1 MEAVE
6 EPESILY
13 VGFQDKEEDDM
24 NIIRRDVYVLRDSLK
39 DKIDYVC
46 GTNAVPIY
54 FEFRDYDIPEGAS
67 AKVFVLKPS
76 GKAVYNACPIFG
88 QEVRVEVTTQMF
100 IEEGLNLLQVQIE
113 ETEQVLVTFIQ
124 PVQVHKNFVGGDA
137 TESKNESDWIDE
149 YIQNMTEATQNAQ
162 EATQAANNAAANANE
177 AAQVVIDQKY
187 ILTTKQTFQME
198 ATVNPT
204 SYGNAIIEEVDGATY
219 QEPNPSPES
228 PKMIYAVGDMGFFDG
243 ELLQG
248 IYNSTTGL
256 YVYSSKGVC
265 SKNKIPCK
273 SGDIIKLLTENTYI
287 SDSGVCF
294 YQSDG
299 TYISY
304 SGISGDIIAPESA
317 TFFNFRLASTSDVTP
332 SSAGHIAVTINGR
345 YAIIFDTQNETESSR
360 TYIPISSP
368 LYEGDKILNVDGK
381 YKVYRENAVLMLSE
395 ESSEQWGIWK
405 MNANT
410 VERYVYNFANYADKN
425 QLSQSKSNMFIYQ
438 NNEEDIEH
446 FRFSNSGEH
455 YSQLI
460 IYIDKTLAGN
470 IDEFRA
476 WLQSNVITV
485 VYKLENPIYEDILQY
500 PMYSLM
506 AFDGETTVQL
516 VADDNLILNNV
527 ITFPRNEDGAL
538 LTTTQAK
545 GVYIMENIDI
555 PSITSQ
561 LDALNNFMKQFDGKT
576 IYIK

>member
-1 MEAVE
+1 M
-6 EPESILY
+6 PNQI
-13 VGFQDKEEDDM
+13 
-24 NIIRRDVYVLRDSLK
+24 NRDIYVLSSKVK
-39 DKIDYVC
+39 DPIDYVRL
-46 GTNAVPIY
+46 TNDIPIV
-54 FEFRDYDIPEGAS
+54 FTFRDYDIPSGSTAQ
-67 AKVFVLKPS
+67 VYVQKPS
-76 GKAVYNACPIFG
+76 GKAVYDDASISGNVVTVTVTDQMFAELGVSDLQIRITQGDEKLVSFSQP
-88 QEVRVEVTTQMF
+88 VRVHP
-100 IEEGLNLLQVQIE
+100 NY
-113 ETEQVLVTFIQ
+113 TE
-124 PVQVHKNFVGGDA
+124 GDA
-137 TESKNESDWIDE
+137 QQSQNEGGFFDDADKALQDVKN
-149 YIQNMTEATQNAQ
+149 AV
-162 EATQAANNAAANANE
+162 TQANQAVTNANNAAQNANE

-256 YVYSSKGVC
+256 YAYSSKGVC

-299 TYISY
+299 TCISY

-317 TFFNFRLASTSDVTP
+317 TFFNFRLVSASNVTP

-345 YAIIFDTQNETESSR
+345 YAIIFDTQNGIESSR
-360 TYIPISSP
+360 TYISISSP

-381 YKVYRENAVLMLSE
+381 YKVYRENAVLMLSG
-395 ESSEQWGIWK
+395 ESSEEWSVWN

-410 VERYVYNFANYADKN
+410 VERYVYNFTNYADKN
-425 QLSQSKSNMFIYQ
+425 QLSESKSNMFIYQ
-438 NNEEDIEH
+438 NSEADIEH
-446 FRFSNSGEH
+446 FRFSTSGGY

-460 IYIDKTLAGN
+460 IYIDKTLAEN
-470 IDEFRA
+470 IDEFRT
-476 WLQSNVITV
+476 WLQSNVITI
-485 VYKLENPIYEDILQY
+485 VYKLGTPIYEDIAQY

-506 AFDGETTVQL
+506 AFDEETTIQL
-516 VADDNLILNNV
+516 VSGDNLNLNNV

-555 PSITSQ
+555 PGITSQ
-561 LDALNNFMKQFDGKT
+561 LDALNNFMQQFDGKT
-576 IYIK
+576 IYTK

>member
-1 MEAVE
+1 
-6 EPESILY
+6 
-13 VGFQDKEEDDM
+13 M

-243 ELLQG
+243 NLLQG
-248 IYNSTTGL
+248 YYRGADG
-256 YVYSSKGVC
+256 VYSNSAGSVCNKNPIFCKESDTIEFRYEEKKQLIILFYNENGEKISVVSKDDTNYILGVC
-265 SKNKIPCK
+265 P
-273 SGDIIKLLTENTYI
+273 ENTRYCNI
-287 SDSGVCF
+287 DVIEGA
-294 YQSDG
+294 QG
-299 TYISY
+299 TI
-304 SGISGDIIAPESA
+304 
-317 TFFNFRLASTSDVTP
+317 TP
-332 SSAGHIAVTINGR
+332 QTAGHITVTINGS
-345 YAIIFDTQNETESSR
+345 YAVIFDTQNGTEFSR

-381 YKVYRENAVLMLSE
+381 YKVYRENAVLMLSG
-395 ESSEQWGIWK
+395 ESSEEWGVWN

-410 VERYVYNFANYADKN
+410 VERYVYNFTNYADKN
-425 QLSQSKSNMFIYQ
+425 QLSESKSNMFIYQ
-438 NNEEDIEH
+438 NSEADIEH
-446 FRFSNSGEH
+446 FRFSTSGGY
-455 YSQLI
+455 YSRLI
-460 IYIDKTLAGN
+460 IYIDKTLAEN
-470 IDEFRA
+470 IDEFRT
-476 WLQSNVITV
+476 WLQSNVITI
-485 VYKLENPIYEDILQY
+485 VYKLGTPIYEDIAQY

-506 AFDGETTVQL
+506 AFDGETTIQL
-516 VADDNLILNNV
+516 VSGNNLNLNNV

-555 PSITSQ
+555 PGITSQ
-561 LDALNNFMKQFDGKT
+561 LDALNNFMQQFDGKT
-576 IYIK
+576 IYTK